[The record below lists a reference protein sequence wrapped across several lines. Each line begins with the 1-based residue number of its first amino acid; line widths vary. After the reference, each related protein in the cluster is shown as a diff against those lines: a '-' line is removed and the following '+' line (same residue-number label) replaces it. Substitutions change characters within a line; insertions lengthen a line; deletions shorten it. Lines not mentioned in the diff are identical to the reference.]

1 VARSRRATSR
11 KDPATS
17 AGVTTAVDVGSLFA
31 EALKCHQAGRL
42 LEAVTLYRRILAVE
56 PQHANVHCN
65 LGAAL
70 ADLGQPATA
79 EAAQRRAIELKP
91 DFAEAHNN
99 LGNLLKNLGR
109 PGEAETAY
117 RAAIAH
123 KSDFAGAYSNLGTAL
138 ADLGRREEAEA
149 AYRQAI
155 ALLPRYAGGYNNLG
169 NLLKDLGRLEDAEA
183 ALRHAIALMPDYPE
197 AHSNLGNVLRDQG
210 RFNEAEAALRHA
222 IKLRPHYPE
231 AHSNLANTLLSLDRP
246 GEAEAAYRHAISLKR
261 DYPEA
266 HSNLGFVLKELG
278 RLDEAE
284 AAFRHAVALRPNYP
298 EAHSNLGTVL
308 MDLGRPAE
316 AEVAFHRAIALKPDC
331 AGAYNNLGLV
341 LKDAGRLTEARR
353 AAEQAVGL
361 APRNP
366 SYFGNLG
373 EVRRYVVDDPY
384 VAALETL
391 ANDKASLR
399 IDDKIHLAFALAKAY
414 ADIGREQDGFRQL
427 LAGNALKRSRIAY
440 DEAAMLDGMAR
451 VQAVFTSEFIRGA
464 QGAGDLSPVAI
475 FVIGMPRS
483 GTTLVEQILA
493 SHPQV
498 SGGGELK
505 LFERATADIHA
516 TLQDSPLFPEMAL
529 RMSGEHF
536 HALGARYVAE
546 LKRVAP
552 AAPRVTDKMPTNF
565 LFAGLIH
572 LALPNAI
579 IIHTLRDPL
588 DTCVSCFS
596 RLFSEGQKH
605 SYDLAELGRYYRHYQ
620 SLMAH
625 WHRVLPPGRILDV
638 RYEDVVDDLEGASRR
653 IVAHC
658 GLPWDTRC
666 LEFHSTER
674 PVRTASATQ
683 VRQPIYRSSVG
694 RWRTYDEFLGPLVA
708 ELALGA

>member
-1 VARSRRATSR
+1 VARSRRAASR
-11 KDPATS
+11 DALATS
-17 AGVTTAVDVGSLFA
+17 AGPSPPVDVGSLFA
-31 EALKCHQAGRL
+31 EALKYHQATRL
-42 LEAVTLYRRILAVE
+42 PEAVALYRRILAVE

-70 ADLGQPATA
+70 ADLGQTAAA
-79 EAAQRRAIELKP
+79 EAAHRRAIELKP
-91 DFAEAHNN
+91 HFAEAHNN

-109 PGEAETAY
+109 PGEAEIAY

-138 ADLGRREEAEA
+138 ADLGRRDEAEA
-149 AYRQAI
+149 AYRRAI
-155 ALLPRYAGGYNNLG
+155 ILLPRYAGTYNNLG
-169 NLLKDLGRLEDAEA
+169 NLLKDMGRLEDAEA
-183 ALRHAIALMPDYPE
+183 ALRHAIVLMPDYPE

-210 RFNEAEAALRHA
+210 RLNEAEAALRHA
-222 IKLRPHYPE
+222 IKLRPNYPE
-231 AHSNLANTLLSLDRP
+231 AHSNLGNALLGLDRP
-246 GEAEAAYRHAISLKR
+246 GEAEAAYRHAVDLKP

-266 HSNLGFVLKELG
+266 HSNLGFVLKDLG

-284 AAFRHAVALRPNYP
+284 AAFRLAVALKPDYP
-298 EAHSNLGTVL
+298 EAYSNLGTVL

-316 AEVAFHRAIALKPDC
+316 AEAAFHRAIALKPDC

-373 EVRRYVVDDPY
+373 EVRRYTAGDPH
-384 VAALETL
+384 VAALEAL

-399 IDDKIHLAFALAKAY
+399 IDDEIHLNFALAKAY
-414 ADIGREQDGFRQL
+414 ADIGRTQDGFRRL
-427 LAGNALKRSRIAY
+427 LAGNALKRSRVAY
-440 DEAAMLDGMAR
+440 DEAAMLGGMDR
-451 VQAVFTSEFIRGA
+451 VQAVFTPEFIRA
-464 QGAGDLSPVAI
+464 SQGAGDPSPVPV
-475 FVIGMPRS
+475 FVIGLPRS

-505 LFERATADIHA
+505 LFDRATADIHA
-516 TLQDSPLFPEMAL
+516 ALPDSPFFPEMAL

-536 HALGARYVAE
+536 RALGARYLAD
-546 LKRVAP
+546 LKRLAP
-552 AAPRVTDKMPTNF
+552 AASRITDKMPTNF

-579 IIHTLRDPL
+579 VIHTIRDPL

-638 RYEDVVDDLEGASRR
+638 RYEDVVDDLERASRR
-653 IVAHC
+653 IIAHC
-658 GLPWDTRC
+658 GLPWDMRC
-666 LEFHSTER
+666 LDFHRTER

-694 RWRTYDEFLGPLVA
+694 RWRTYEEFLGPLVA
-708 ELALGA
+708 ALARGA